1 MNNTLHSFV
10 LSVLSYSVVI
20 PGAAMCIVP
29 VAKYL
34 KFSKAIFMPLL
45 AGLLVLLSVA
55 MALIDSLF
63 PKFDANYLLVPVMLL
78 LLVLYFLFV
87 NVDKIKLLFIFLS
100 NTALLSFPGLINH
113 FVESQITPNG
123 HPYDSSVCGLFVQ
136 LAIST
141 ALAVLSIIIASKPLC
156 WLIDNFNVYAIW
168 YIVCIV
174 PIIVTANNIV
184 MIPVNYSTMSVG
196 RVAGVGAF
204 MVCVVFLLFMMFQ
217 LVFYFTAKTIVE
229 KNKAERISHIYKAQA
244 EQYEAMKNYME
255 STRKLRHD
263 FKHTATTAIGLARE
277 GKTTQ
282 LVEYLN
288 SYSKLLDN
296 TGKQFFFCKN
306 SVVNAILGYYAEL
319 AFQHDIKTDWRVNM
333 PEVLSIDD
341 VVLSAI
347 IGNVLENALE
357 GCLTISEGKRY
368 IKLQID
374 VEGGCQ
380 LYIIVVN
387 NFDGKVK
394 KRGDVYLTN
403 KANGSGLGIMSVKV
417 MAEKYT
423 GQARFSHID
432 NEFYSEIMLDF

>member
-156 WLIDNFNVYAIW
+156 WLIDNFNVYAI
-168 YIVCIV
+168 
-174 PIIVTANNIV
+174 
-184 MIPVNYSTMSVG
+184 
-196 RVAGVGAF
+196 
-204 MVCVVFLLFMMFQ
+204 
-217 LVFYFTAKTIVE
+217 
-229 KNKAERISHIYKAQA
+229 
-244 EQYEAMKNYME
+244 
-255 STRKLRHD
+255 
-263 FKHTATTAIGLARE
+263 
-277 GKTTQ
+277 
-282 LVEYLN
+282 
-288 SYSKLLDN
+288 
-296 TGKQFFFCKN
+296 
-306 SVVNAILGYYAEL
+306 
-319 AFQHDIKTDWRVNM
+319 
-333 PEVLSIDD
+333 
-341 VVLSAI
+341 
-347 IGNVLENALE
+347 
-357 GCLTISEGKRY
+357 
-368 IKLQID
+368 
-374 VEGGCQ
+374 
-380 LYIIVVN
+380 
-387 NFDGKVK
+387 
-394 KRGDVYLTN
+394 
-403 KANGSGLGIMSVKV
+403 
-417 MAEKYT
+417 
-423 GQARFSHID
+423 RFSHMD

>member
-1 MNNTLHSFV
+1 MNNTLQSFV
-10 LSVLSYSVVI
+10 LSILSYSVII

-34 KFSKAIFMPLL
+34 KISKKIFMPLS
-45 AGLLVLLSVA
+45 AGLLVFLSVV

-63 PKFDANYLLVPVMLL
+63 PKFDANYLFVPTMLL
-78 LLVLYFLFV
+78 LLVLYFLLV
-87 NVDKIKLLFIFLS
+87 NVDKIKLMFIFLS
-100 NTALLSFPGLINH
+100 NIALLSFPGIINH

-123 HPYDSSVCGLFVQ
+123 HPYDSSACGLLVQ
-136 LAIST
+136 LAISI
-141 ALAVLSIIIASKPLC
+141 ALAVVSIIIASKPLC

-168 YIVCIV
+168 YVVSIV
-174 PIIVTANNIV
+174 PVIVTANNIV
-184 MIPVNYSTMSVG
+184 MIPVDYSTMSVG
-196 RVAGVGAF
+196 RVARVGAF
-204 MVCVVFLLFMMFQ
+204 MVCVVFLLFIMFQ

-263 FKHTATTAIGLARE
+263 FKHTATTAIGLARD

-306 SVVNAILGYYAEL
+306 SVVNAILGYHAEL
-319 AFQHDIKTDWRVNM
+319 AFQHNIKTDWRVNM

-341 VVLSAI
+341 VVLSTI

-357 GCLTISEGKRY
+357 GCLTVPEGKRY

-374 VEGGCQ
+374 VEGDCQ

-394 KRGDVYLTN
+394 KRGDIYLTN

-417 MAEKYT
+417 MAEKYN
-423 GQARFSHID
+423 GQARFSNTE
-432 NEFYSEIMLDF
+432 NEFYSEIMLTF

>member
-10 LSVLSYSVVI
+10 LSMLSYSVVI

-45 AGLLVLLSVA
+45 AGLLVLLSAA

-123 HPYDSSVCGLFVQ
+123 HSYDSSVCGLFVQ

-204 MVCVVFLLFMMFQ
+204 MVSVVFLLFMM
-217 LVFYFTAKTIVE
+217 
-229 KNKAERISHIYKAQA
+229 
-244 EQYEAMKNYME
+244 YEAMKNYME

-417 MAEKYT
+417 MAEKYN

>member
-1 MNNTLHSFV
+1 M
-10 LSVLSYSVVI
+10 
-20 PGAAMCIVP
+20 
-29 VAKYL
+29 
-34 KFSKAIFMPLL
+34 
-45 AGLLVLLSVA
+45 
-55 MALIDSLF
+55 
-63 PKFDANYLLVPVMLL
+63 
-78 LLVLYFLFV
+78 
-87 NVDKIKLLFIFLS
+87 
-100 NTALLSFPGLINH
+100 
-113 FVESQITPNG
+113 
-123 HPYDSSVCGLFVQ
+123 
-136 LAIST
+136 
-141 ALAVLSIIIASKPLC
+141 
-156 WLIDNFNVYAIW
+156 
-168 YIVCIV
+168 
-174 PIIVTANNIV
+174 
-184 MIPVNYSTMSVG
+184 
-196 RVAGVGAF
+196 
-204 MVCVVFLLFMMFQ
+204 
-217 LVFYFTAKTIVE
+217 
-229 KNKAERISHIYKAQA
+229 
-244 EQYEAMKNYME
+244 
-255 STRKLRHD
+255 RHD

-417 MAEKYT
+417 MAEKYN

>member
-45 AGLLVLLSVA
+45 AG
-55 MALIDSLF
+55 
-63 PKFDANYLLVPVMLL
+63 

-417 MAEKYT
+417 MAEKYN